1 MSRYAP
7 DCRFLCQSSSMEFLS
22 NHNFD
27 FNKLFKH
34 GNLLKF
40 NIIFFVKIIIFIII
54 GIPFLTVPDE
64 QVLQN
69 ELLNRYKQNCLQAQ
83 TPSKVTDYIPI
94 PDNHKADIE
103 AAW

>member
-34 GNLLKF
+34 GIYILLLY
-40 NIIFFVKIIIFIII
+40 IFIIKI
-54 GIPFLTVPDE
+54 EISTLKYTKLVSLF
-64 QVLQN
+64 
-69 ELLNRYKQNCLQAQ
+69 
-83 TPSKVTDYIPI
+83 SKLFFTYLKTMTQKKKTISA
-94 PDNHKADIE
+94 NQ
-103 AAW
+103 